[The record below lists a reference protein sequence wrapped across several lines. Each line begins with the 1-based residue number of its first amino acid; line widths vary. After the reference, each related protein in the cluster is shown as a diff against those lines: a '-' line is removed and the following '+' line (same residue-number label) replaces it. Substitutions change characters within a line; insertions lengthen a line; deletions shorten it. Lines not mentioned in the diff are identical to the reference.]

1 MLKLHETAEAVK
13 LGREKEAE
21 RKVLFHLTASHRAL
35 PSLLLPLVDS
45 CVSIFNIVE
54 QRERKEWFL
63 MVKSWIDSSKDLAS
77 LRGSTSRRAGADG

>member
-35 PSLLLPLVDS
+35 PSLLLSLVDS
-45 CVSIFNIVE
+45 CVSIFNILE
-54 QRERKEWFL
+54 QKERKEG
-63 MVKSWIDSSKDLAS
+63 MVLNGKELD
-77 LRGSTSRRAGADG
+77 